1 MGRAVSPTQGSGARP
16 RLARRMRWGYNG
28 EGELDIP
35 KPNADFVAVS
45 GGAAHALGLK
55 SDGPWSPGD

>member
-1 MGRAVSPTQGSGARP
+1 
-16 RLARRMRWGYNG
+16 MRWGYNG